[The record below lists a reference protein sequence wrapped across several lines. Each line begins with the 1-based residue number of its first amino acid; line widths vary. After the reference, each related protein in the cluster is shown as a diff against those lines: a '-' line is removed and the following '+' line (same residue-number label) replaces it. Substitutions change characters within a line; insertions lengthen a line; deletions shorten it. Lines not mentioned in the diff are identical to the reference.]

1 MPLQSHTR
9 KVNFL
14 RRFFPVLAGILF
26 VVVAAWP
33 VLNELHLNYKSKLS
47 DTRLKVEKIALTMPA
62 AGEPLQLQITQPEYI
77 GKDDQ
82 GRPYVVAA
90 QKVIQDGMTPGA
102 SIMNL
107 DQPSAEL
114 LLNASTQEK
123 LNVVARTGVY
133 NPDHRIL
140 DLDGDVVITHST
152 GYKLN
157 AEQLRVNLSQGSSIS
172 EHPVSGDGP
181 NGFLS
186 GEKLELLDKGEH
198 IILHGKSKVTL
209 LPAIS
214 G

>member
-1 MPLQSHTR
+1 MPHSRHTR

-14 RRFFPVLAGILF
+14 RRFFPVLAGGVFIMA
-26 VVVAAWP
+26 VSWP
-33 VLNELHLNYKSKLS
+33 VMNELHINYKSKLS
-47 DTRLKVEKIALTMPA
+47 ETRLKVQEIAMTMPQ
-62 AGEPLQLQITQPEYI
+62 AGQPLQLQIKQPEYI

-90 QKVIQDGMTPGA
+90 EKVIQDGMKPGA

-107 DQPSAEL
+107 EQPRARL
-114 LLNASTQEK
+114 LLNETTQEK
-123 LNVVARTGVY
+123 LNVIARTGVY
-133 NPDHRIL
+133 DPDTRML

-157 AEQLRVNLSQGSSIS
+157 AENLRVNLSQGSSIS
-172 EHPVSGDGP
+172 EQPVSGDGP

-186 GEKLELLDKGEH
+186 GEKLELLNKGEH

-209 LPAIS
+209 LPATS